1 MGNPRETTPLI
12 PRQAL
17 FGNPD
22 KTMARVSPDGS
33 QISYLAPVKGVL
45 NVWVG
50 PVDDPEAAQPVTR
63 DTQRGIRNYGWAHSN
78 EHITYAQDKEGDEN
92 WHIYSVALAT
102 GRTQDLT
109 PEDGVQAR
117 VQQISHKFANEII
130 LALNDRDPELHD
142 LHRVN
147 IDSGERTLIQHNEGF
162 AGFVTDDDY
171 RVRFAERFEP
181 DGGIQFFSPAGDGTW
196 KTYLKVEAEDTLTTS
211 HVGFDKTG
219 RVRYMFDSRGRNT
232 AALTSVNLETGEEEI
247 LAEDERADAMQVMIH
262 PTEKT
267 IQAVAFYYDRKEWK
281 ILDDSMAADLAF
293 LGTVAA
299 GDIEVVS
306 RTLDDQRWI
315 VAFSQDDNPTHYY
328 LYNRD
333 NRKARFLFT
342 DRKELEGT
350 PLAKMHPAIIE
361 SRDGL
366 KLMSYCTLPVGSSGN
381 GGSRPEH
388 PLPMVLLVHGG
399 PWERDRWGYNPLH
412 QLFANRGYAV
422 LSVNYRGSTGF
433 GKDFINAGNKE
444 WGAKMHTDLIDAVQW
459 AIDEGI
465 AEPERVAIM
474 GGSYGGYATLVGL
487 TFTPETFACG
497 VDIVG
502 PSNLV
507 TLIDSVPPYWK
518 PMVELWATRVG
529 DQRTEEGK
537 AFLME
542 RSPLSYVDRITRP
555 LLIAHGVNDP
565 RVKQSESDQI
575 VGAMQAKGIPVTYV
589 LYPDEGHGFARP
601 ENWLSFVAVAEAFL
615 ARHLGGRAQEIG
627 DDFKDSSI
635 TVRTGE
641 DQLPGL
647 MKSARRETP
656 R

>member
-1 MGNPRETTPLI
+1 
-12 PRQAL
+12 
-17 FGNPD
+17 
-22 KTMARVSPDGS
+22 MARISPDGR

-50 PVDDPEAAQPVTR
+50 PIDDPDAAQPVTH
-63 DTQRGIRNYGWAHSN
+63 DIQRGIRNYAWAYSN
-78 EHITYAQDKEGDEN
+78 EHIAYAQDKEGDED

-117 VQQISHKFANEII
+117 VQQVSHQFTHEII
-130 LALNDRDPELHD
+130 LALNNRDPELHD

-162 AGFVTDDDY
+162 AGFITDDEFT
-171 RVRFAERFEP
+171 VRFAERFEP
-181 DGGIQFFSPAGDGTW
+181 DGGIQFFSPAKDGTW
-196 KTYLKVEAEDTLTTS
+196 ESFLKVESEDALTTS
-211 HVGFDKTG
+211 HVGFDKAG

-232 AALTSVNLETGEEEI
+232 AALTSVNLENGEAAI
-247 LAEDERADAMQVMIH
+247 LAEDKRADAVQVMIH
-262 PTEKT
+262 PTEKV

-281 ILDDSMAADLAF
+281 VLDDAIAEDLAF
-293 LGTVAA
+293 LRAVAA

-315 VAFSQDDNPTHYY
+315 VAFQKDDAPTHYY
-328 LYNRD
+328 LYDRD
-333 NRKARFLFT
+333 DRRTRFLFA
-342 DRKELEGT
+342 DRKELEGVS
-350 PLAKMHPAIIE
+350 LAKMHPVIIE

-366 KLMSYCTLPVGSSGN
+366 NLMSYLTLPVGSCRNEGT
-381 GGSRPEH
+381 RPGH
-388 PLPMVLLVHGG
+388 PLPMILLVHGG
-399 PWERDRWGYNPLH
+399 PWERDRWGYNSLH

-422 LSVNYRGSTGF
+422 LSVNFRGSTGF
-433 GKDFINAGNKE
+433 GKDFINAGNLE
-444 WGAKMHTDLIDAVQW
+444 WGAKMHTDLTDAVQW

-487 TFTPETFACG
+487 TLTPETFACG

-518 PMVELWATRVG
+518 PMVELWASRVG

-542 RSPLSYVDRITRP
+542 RSPLSYVDRITKP
-555 LLIAHGVNDP
+555 LLIVHGVNDP

-575 VGAMQAKGIPVTYV
+575 VGAMQEKSIPVTYV

-615 ARHLGGRAQEIG
+615 ARYLGGRAQEIG
-627 DDFKDSSI
+627 EDFKDSSI
-635 TVRTGE
+635 TVSTGG

-647 MKSARRETP
+647 MERAIERASRAENPLADARRGETP

>member
-1 MGNPRETTPLI
+1 
-12 PRQAL
+12 
-17 FGNPD
+17 
-22 KTMARVSPDGS
+22 MARVSPDGTR
-33 QISYLAPVKGVL
+33 ISYLAPVKGVL

-50 PVDDPEAAQPVTR
+50 PIDDPEAAQPVTH
-63 DTQRGIRNYGWAHSN
+63 DTKRGIRNYGWAHTN
-78 EHITYAQDKEGDEN
+78 EHIAYAQDKEGDEN
-92 WHIYSVALAT
+92 WHIHSVVLAT
-102 GRTQDLT
+102 GEIKDLT

-117 VQQISHKFANEII
+117 VQEVSHKFADEII

-142 LHRVN
+142 LYRVN
-147 IDSGERTLIQHNEGF
+147 LDSGERTLIQHNEGF
-162 AGFVTDDDY
+162 AGFVTDDDF

-181 DGGIQFFSPAGDGTW
+181 DGGVQCFRPDGDGAW
-196 KTYLKVEAEDTLTTS
+196 DAFLKVEAEDVLTTS
-211 HVGFDKTG
+211 HVGFDKAG
-219 RVRYMFDSRGRNT
+219 QVRYLLDSRGRNT
-232 AALTSVNLETGEEEI
+232 SALISLNLETGEEAI
-247 LAEDERADAMQVMIH
+247 LAEDERANAVEVMIH

-267 IQAVAFYYDRKEWK
+267 IQAVAFNYDRKKWK
-281 ILDDSMAADLAF
+281 VLDDAVSEDLTH
-293 LGTVAA
+293 LGSVAE

-315 VAFSQDDNPTHYY
+315 VAFLRDDGPTHYY
-328 LYNRD
+328 LYDRD
-333 NRKARFLFT
+333 DKKTRFLFT
-342 DRKELEGT
+342 DRKELEGA
-350 PLAKMHPAIIE
+350 PLAKMHPAVIE

-366 KLMSYCTLPVGSSGN
+366 KLLSYCTLPARSTGSGN
-381 GGSRPEH
+381 SRPDH
-388 PLPMVLLVHGG
+388 PLPMILLVHGG

-422 LSVNYRGSTGF
+422 LSVNYRGSIGF
-433 GKDFINAGNKE
+433 GKNFINAGDKE
-444 WGAKMHTDLIDAVQW
+444 WGGKMHTDLIDAVQW

-465 AEPERVAIM
+465 ADPERVAIM

-507 TLIDSVPPYWK
+507 TLIDSIPPYWK
-518 PMVELWATRVG
+518 PLVELWATRVG

-542 RSPLSYVDRITRP
+542 RSPVSHVDRITKP
-555 LLIAHGVNDP
+555 LLIVHGVNDP

-575 VGAMQAKGIPVTYV
+575 VGAMQEKNIPVTYV

-615 ARHLGGRAQEIG
+615 ARHLGGRSQAIG
-627 DDFKDSSI
+627 EDFKGSSI
-635 TVRTGE
+635 TVSSGD

-647 MKSARRETP
+647 AKALA
-656 R
+656 